1 MKRFLIP
8 TALSAI
14 ALTAIA
20 PLAQAHYLWI
30 EQNATS
36 ARVYYGEFDGNLRE
50 VSPGRLDQITQPVIT
65 LVSDGKTKNLAP
77 KREAGS
83 FALPARA
90 GNKQSLIVN
99 DANYAVSEKT
109 VRGLTTRSAK
119 TLSTRHVPDMSAQQP
134 TLTLDVV
141 PTGKVVA
148 GGVEVQV
155 FFKNQPLPKAK
166 VNVVTPSGWS
176 RILDADDQGKAVAT
190 MPWQGF
196 YLIEVKYEDA
206 TAGERSTAAGGK
218 EKYDVATYRTTLT
231 FAPQTAGIAALPAV
245 APATPSEYVANK

>member
-1 MKRFLIP
+1 MKTTF
-8 TALSAI
+8 LSAALI
-14 ALTAIA
+14 AALAQTSI
-20 PLAQAHYLWI
+20 AQAHYLWI
-30 EQNATS
+30 EQDAQG
-36 ARVYYGEFDGNLRE
+36 ARLYYGEFDGNLRE
-50 VSPGRLDQITQPVIT
+50 VSPGRLDQITQPVVT
-65 LVSDGKTKNLAP
+65 LISASGAKTLAP
-77 KREAGS
+77 KREASS

-90 GNKQSLIVN
+90 GKNQSLVVN

-109 VRGLTTRSAK
+109 VRGHTTRSAK
-119 TLSTRHVPDMSAQQP
+119 TLSTRHAPDMRAQKP

-141 PTGKVVA
+141 PSGKVVA

-155 FFKNQPLPKAK
+155 FFKGQPLPKAK

-176 RILDADDQGKAVAT
+176 RMLDADEQGKAIAT

-206 TAGERSTAAGGK
+206 TAGERTTAAGGT

-245 APATPSEYVANK
+245 PPAAPSEYVAKQ